1 MERTGATEHP
11 AEEGRTHFGFFM
23 VKKHYTHLNVKGLS
37 LPNCLRSAQWREQ
50 GLGPNIT
57 TTERMP
63 LTARQDY
70 VANYTFKLC
79 HAPPVMWD
87 CIKTKWKSLC
97 GFCKVKISSLSEAN
111 NTNHKLVRDLIS
123 SMCWMRFSHFPI
135 PRVYILQHY
144 PQKSLPNMVRS
155 PYTSRLRTQSE
166 DISVSQEH
174 ESFIMD
180 LEPVEEND
188 ECWTAQE
195 NFTPNLYVKYI
206 F

>member
-1 MERTGATEHP
+1 
-11 AEEGRTHFGFFM
+11 
-23 VKKHYTHLNVKGLS
+23 
-37 LPNCLRSAQWREQ
+37 
-50 GLGPNIT
+50 
-57 TTERMP
+57 
-63 LTARQDY
+63 
-70 VANYTFKLC
+70 
-79 HAPPVMWD
+79 
-87 CIKTKWKSLC
+87 
-97 GFCKVKISSLSEAN
+97 
-111 NTNHKLVRDLIS
+111 
-123 SMCWMRFSHFPI
+123 
-135 PRVYILQHY
+135 
-144 PQKSLPNMVRS
+144 MVRS